1 MFYLGLFDILNTLIL
16 MIIFIA
22 ALLYIENER
31 DKDGSD
37 KLEK

>member
-16 MIIFIA
+16 IA